1 MYLSKWQN
9 ALVQNEWRFDAD
21 LDLELCSLRI
31 WGCHQIF
38 DLSWEM
44 QEIYVANQSASPFI
58 NIIFHFSCKHS
69 YWLCLQYID
78 LTWKILDT
86 SKADQLPWEYFFK
99 SGALASRAP
108 TDFHWL
114 KVLRIAGLTVQSW
127 GWEVRKAGPWDASEE
142 RRVQC
147 WCICD
152 AQHHL
157 GLIFINN

>member
-1 MYLSKWQN
+1 MYLSKMD
-9 ALVQNEWRFDAD
+9 ED
-21 LDLELCSLRI
+21 LMQILILNCAVCASEGATRSL
-31 WGCHQIF
+31 IF
-38 DLSWEM
+38 LGKCRKYTSPTNLPVLSSTSPTSSF
-44 QEIYVANQSASPFI
+44 ISLANITRTEVTVF
-58 NIIFHFSCKHS
+58 
-69 YWLCLQYID
+69 D

-142 RRVQC
+142 RRVDQC

-157 GLIFINN
+157 GRTVINN